1 MWSIEFSKTHHFQ
14 IHNNLVKQKL
24 MSDFWN
30 VCFCVCDCAAR
41 CWEVYRH
48 WKALPLPEAAF
59 WSQQWQWQKVRVR
72 LHDCWLQCCCAAL
85 GFVIAVMT
93 LLSYSSSVNEKKTIC
108 RSLSSRFHLDKVLC
122 ILLFLFLLY
131 LFFKKRSASE
141 SLQTLF
147 FQLCGSCWW
156 WSKPL
161 ICVDILLYLVVCVSF
176 VSPYLFITHT
186 PPRPPQFG
194 PFGLRMPG
202 GRPLLDY
209 GINLFLF

>member
-1 MWSIEFSKTHHFQ
+1 MWSIEFSKTHRFQ
-14 IHNNLVKQKL
+14 IHNKPVKQKF

-72 LHDCWLQCCCAAL
+72 LHDRWLQCCCAARGL
-85 GFVIAVMT
+85 LLLSWRYGLMARQQIKKQKNNMQVTIFTVPSRQSFVHCFISIFT
-93 LLSYSSSVNEKKTIC
+93 LLFFFLKEVHLNFCRPCFSSCVVNVDDE
-108 RSLSSRFHLDKVLC
+108 
-122 ILLFLFLLY
+122 
-131 LFFKKRSASE
+131 AS
-141 SLQTLF
+141 
-147 FQLCGSCWW
+147 
-156 WSKPL
+156 
-161 ICVDILLYLVVCVSF
+161 VDILLYLVVCVSF

-209 GINLFLF
+209 GINLLLF